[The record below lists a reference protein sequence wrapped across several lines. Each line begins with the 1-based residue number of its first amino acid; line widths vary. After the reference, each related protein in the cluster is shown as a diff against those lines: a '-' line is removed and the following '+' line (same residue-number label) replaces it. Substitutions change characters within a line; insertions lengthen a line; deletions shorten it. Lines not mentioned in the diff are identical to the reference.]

1 MRAEENNAKEY
12 KKNHFMCVNER
23 ERERER
29 ERQGAREREK
39 ERERNSDAFRG

>member
-29 ERQGAREREK
+29 ERDRERER
-39 ERERNSDAFRG
+39 EREEQRCF